1 MKYKE
6 SKRKIDKIWVTVN
19 KSKQDIDNLQKQFVQ
34 PHNIQYAKRISQYEF
49 PRDLSDTEKA
59 DRGIYYKEFVNEDG
73 NKDCWYI
80 WHERDYFFLKIR
92 LSNIPEGLVS
102 AITQSLVLKVAPESS
117 EDFVDYLDY
126 RYGQFSHWY
135 NVQKLTDEQ
144 LTEDEDSAYILEV
157 GFRKLFSWNDQGYGN
172 TSRFG
177 NLYFKFI
184 ITINN
189 PLKIYET

>member
-1 MKYKE
+1 MHFSSSLLFYQL
-6 SKRKIDKIWVTVN
+6 IFIM
-19 KSKQDIDNLQKQFVQ
+19 
-34 PHNIQYAKRISQYEF
+34 NI
-49 PRDLSDTEKA
+49 
-59 DRGIYYKEFVNEDG
+59 
-73 NKDCWYI
+73 
-80 WHERDYFFLKIR
+80 
-92 LSNIPEGLVS
+92 NI
-102 AITQSLVLKVAPESS
+102 
-117 EDFVDYLDY
+117 
-126 RYGQFSHWY
+126 